1 MHLLLVLEIMAQIYF
16 VAHAIRTDKS
26 RYWIYIIILVPWIGF
41 LIYFVAEFLP
51 EFQNNQSAQASP
63 NDEKESSKL
72 TDNIEL
78 SNYGRQAK
86 SGNKQINHKLA
97 YITQGKLFYK
107 NDSSPS
113 SQVHSHFGQQIIDRT
128 IRIHQKNE
136 WKTKGSGSYFGG
148 STLWGVD
155 QVNTEAIK
163 ISITSVAPSREDDK
177 LYFILESET
186 AGGLFVYN
194 CATQEENRLFH
205 KENFHA
211 RDLDL
216 NSENKKL
223 VCSQH
228 FPNGISNIIMMN
240 EDGSDLHQITEGD
253 SIDEAPSWIPG
264 KDRRILIQSSGIAR
278 NANGYVVGR
287 GPATIQALDLD
298 NNRLAT
304 VLEDPQYDYLQPHI
318 SPDGY
323 MYYIRR
329 PYAMHDYSGYA
340 FITDFLLFPFRLL
353 RAVFHYLNFFSLVY
367 SKKPLTTASG
377 PHLKGDD
384 LKNIMLRGKVIDAE
398 KTLRRA
404 SRIQG
409 VPSLVPPSW
418 ELVRRSQNNDEKVV
432 ARNVAAFDISF
443 DGTIAYSNGC
453 GVFTLRSQNN
463 PNLILKDNLIED
475 VIIG

>member
-1 MHLLLVLEIMAQIYF
+1 MHLLLVLEIIAQIYF
-16 VAHAIRTDKS
+16 VVHAIKTDKA

-41 LIYFVAEFLP
+41 LIYFFTEFLP
-51 EFQNNQSAQASP
+51 ELQESQSAEVTT
-63 NDEKESSKL
+63 NDEKESDSLKGNL
-72 TDNIEL
+72 EL
-78 SNYGRQAK
+78 SDNGRQAP
-86 SGNKQINHKLA
+86 SGKNQINHKLA

-107 NDSSPS
+107 KDSLPS
-113 SQVHSHFGQQIIDRT
+113 SQVHSQFGQKIIDRT

-155 QVNTEAIK
+155 RVDTEAIR
-163 ISITSVAPSREDDK
+163 IFITSVAPSQKDNK

-194 CATQEENRLFH
+194 CATQEEKRLFH
-205 KENFHA
+205 KENFHV

-216 NSENKKL
+216 SSENKQL

-228 FPNGISNIIMMN
+228 FPNGIANIIMMN

-264 KDRRILIQSSGIAR
+264 KNRRILIQSSGIAR
-278 NANGYVVGR
+278 NANGHVVGR
-287 GPATIQALDLD
+287 GPAAIQALDND

-304 VLEDPQYDYLQPHI
+304 VLEDPRYDYLQPHI

-329 PYAMHDYSGYA
+329 PYTMHEYSGYA

-367 SKKPLTTASG
+367 TKKPLTTASG
-377 PHLKGDD
+377 PLLKGDD
-384 LKNIMLRGKVIDAE
+384 LKNIMLRGKMIDAE
-398 KTLRRA
+398 KALRRA

-409 VPSLVPPSW
+409 VPSLVPSSW
-418 ELVRRSQNNDEKVV
+418 ELVRRSQNNNEKVV
-432 ARNVAAFDISF
+432 ARNVAAFDISW

-453 GVFTLRSQNN
+453 GVFTLGSQNN
-463 PNLILKDNLIED
+463 PKLILKDNLIED